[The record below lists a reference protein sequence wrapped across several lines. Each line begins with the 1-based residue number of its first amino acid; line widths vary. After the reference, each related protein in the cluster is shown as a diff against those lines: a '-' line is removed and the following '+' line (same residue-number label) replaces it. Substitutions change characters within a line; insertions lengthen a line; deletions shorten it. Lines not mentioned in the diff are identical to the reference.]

1 MSAFIEPFL
10 IGGSVVAG
18 AKYVSQIVNPAYAG
32 LVSGM
37 PMGLIASFFMAD
49 DKVRR
54 KFYGGYMITDIVTA
68 LSITMLYILTRVMTK
83 TPVNYIS
90 GIGYF
95 IWLIVSFLSITY
107 FKKNL

>member
-1 MSAFIEPFL
+1 MSAYIQPFL

-37 PMGLIASFFMAD
+37 PMGLIASFFMAN
-49 DKVRR
+49 DKVRK
-54 KFYGGYMITDIVTA
+54 KFYGGYMVTDIVTA
-68 LSITMLYILTRVMTK
+68 LAIAILYILTRVMPK

-90 GIGYF
+90 GVGYV
-95 IWLIVSFLSITY
+95 IWLIISFLSITY
-107 FKKNL
+107 LKKKL